1 MILKSDGYTETLE
14 RGKYV
19 YYYCLRRDEKKIDFL
34 FQFRFLRS
42 LSLSLGAYQF
52 LFWFFLLS
60 SFFFLCKLRTQQT
73 CCVLILVRW
82 SVSSSNRVFFREE
95 EE

>member
-42 LSLSLGAYQF
+42 LSLGAYQF

-60 SFFFLCKLRTQQT
+60 SFFFLRKLRTQQT